1 LLSTKAGGGTSFW
14 QKQKKN
20 DSNESFAFDNKS
32 EMHDYQKMM
41 AKKNQTTLS
50 IGEAPSRIQ
59 Q

>member
-1 LLSTKAGGGTSFW
+1 LAKA
-14 QKQKKN
+14 KKN
-20 DSNESFAFDNKS
+20 DSNETFAFDNKS